1 MEQRRIIPYVAPRP
15 AFVGL
20 IRTLEIEM
28 GKDLFKTKNV
38 VTAEKGKVSTSTYD
52 ITGTTLEEVY
62 NQIQSK
68 GPTID
73 GKHYAGSTKCVL
85 AGFDE
90 GYEFASEADNGKFKG
105 ASRFNKAKLKFDCVI
120 TLPKFDDYKKTLSKE
135 DQKTWEAYYSG
146 VVAHENEHVAD
157 YEAEVTRWAAD
168 IAAMRGEAEA
178 KDEKKAEAAAK
189 AALGK
194 EFKAAFTPA
203 NNEKR
208 LKATAKKLDGSTG
221 HGPVLKYTV
230 SKP

>member
-1 MEQRRIIPYVAPRP
+1 MA
-15 AFVGL
+15 
-20 IRTLEIEM
+20 
-28 GKDLFKTKNV
+28 KDPFKSKNV

-52 ITGTTLEEVY
+52 ITGTTLEEVF

-68 GPTID
+68 GPAID
-73 GKHYAGSTKCVL
+73 GKHYAGSTKCIL
-85 AGFDE
+85 SGFDE
-90 GYEFASEADNGKFKG
+90 GYEFASENDNGKTTGF
-105 ASRFNKAKLKFDCVI
+105 ARFNKAKLKFDCEI

-135 DQKTWEAYYSG
+135 DQKTWETYYSG

-157 YEAEVTRWAAD
+157 YEAELTRWAGEV
-168 IAAMRGEAEA
+168 AAMRGEAEG
-178 KDEKKAEAAAK
+178 KDEKKAQAAAK

-221 HGPVLKYTV
+221 HGPTLKYTV
-230 SKP
+230 SK